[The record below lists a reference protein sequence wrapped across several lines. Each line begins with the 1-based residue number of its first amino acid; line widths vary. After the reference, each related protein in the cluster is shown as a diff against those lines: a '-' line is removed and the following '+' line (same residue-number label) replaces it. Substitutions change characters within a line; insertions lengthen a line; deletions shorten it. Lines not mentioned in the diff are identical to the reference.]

1 MLRAILNKSWKQHP
15 TKQQLYG
22 LLPPITKTIQ
32 VRWTRHAGH
41 CYRSRE
47 ELISDVLLWTPSH
60 GQAKSGE
67 PARTYIQ
74 QLFADTV
81 CSSEDL
87 PEAMNDTEVCRERV
101 KDICTDG
108 TTRWDDEKCFTADW
122 TAPQESVSSCMCH
135 KVLYDYLQSQIKA
148 PEISIVIF
156 KRLFIKINSS
166 RPLTILKLN

>member
-67 PARTYIQ
+67 TSSNLHTAAFLRIPCVALRTCRKPWTIRRCVERGSRISVLMALQDEMMRSASLLTEQRHKRASLHACAIKSSMIICKVKSRPQKYLS
-74 QLFADTV
+74 LF
-81 CSSEDL
+81 L
-87 PEAMNDTEVCRERV
+87 R
-101 KDICTDG
+101 
-108 TTRWDDEKCFTADW
+108 
-122 TAPQESVSSCMCH
+122 
-135 KVLYDYLQSQIKA
+135 DYL
-148 PEISIVIF
+148 
-156 KRLFIKINSS
+156 
-166 RPLTILKLN
+166 